1 MKSQKPLTEKFL
13 FWMKEKK
20 DWVGGIKPYNTLTS
34 FSLLIGAIMPA
45 VFAFSNYFTYLPTE
59 DKVRS
64 KEGFLFL
71 LVSIIYASFSIYLIL
86 KNVYKR

>member
-1 MKSQKPLTEKFL
+1 
-13 FWMKEKK
+13 
-20 DWVGGIKPYNTLTS
+20 
-34 FSLLIGAIMPA
+34 LIGAIMPA

-64 KEGFLFL
+64 KEGVLFL